1 MKNKLY
7 GHQNNVRKICKANNI
22 PDEVKVLLLSEV
34 SKAYNSGMEIYE
46 EAHKDGIKAVIET
59 LKASQ
64 KGLIYEKGGK
74 KYMTLSI
81 EELENLKK

>member
-1 MKNKLY
+1 M
-7 GHQNNVRKICKANNI
+7 
-22 PDEVKVLLLSEV
+22 VLLLSEASHTYYSGTEV
-34 SKAYNSGMEIYE
+34 YDEAY
-46 EAHKDGIKAVIET
+46 KDGWNAVIET

-81 EELENLKK
+81 EDLEKLKR